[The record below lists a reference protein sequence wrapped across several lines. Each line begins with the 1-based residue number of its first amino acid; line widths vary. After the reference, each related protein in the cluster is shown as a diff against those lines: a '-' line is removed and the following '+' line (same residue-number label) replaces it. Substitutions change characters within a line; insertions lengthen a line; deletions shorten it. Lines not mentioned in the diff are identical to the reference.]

1 MAISV
6 VDCIGDACS
15 TLNYS
20 TIAHLRHNPRIQ
32 HTQNGQRLPVSR
44 NEHANTSH
52 HTVGHWADE
61 DSWWCAYQFW
71 LANNKQFLQLYC
83 HFRNWKSPCICDK
96 RQQLMCSFGD
106 FYSFV
111 TRSFRI
117 FERNRNETMSIAR
130 KISFDWG
137 QIEGRLIALAERL
150 PPTSACLQLMG
161 NTFICVAS
169 NDAYAVH
176 RRRHVCGR
184 RILSI
189 EFTWNHIFRSIN
201 RRCVG
206 HINNK
211 SNYTSVIAVLKTD
224 NLNANV
230 NLTCP
235 LST

>member
-83 HFRNWKSPCICDK
+83 HFRNWKSPCICEK

-137 QIEGRLIALAERL
+137 QIEGRLRADWLRWLKDYHPPVPASSWWEIHLFAWL
-150 PPTSACLQLMG
+150 PMMRTPYTVVTM
-161 NTFICVAS
+161 
-169 NDAYAVH
+169 
-176 RRRHVCGR
+176 
-184 RILSI
+184 
-189 EFTWNHIFRSIN
+189 
-201 RRCVG
+201 CVG
-206 HINNK
+206 
-211 SNYTSVIAVLKTD
+211 AGFCRL
-224 NLNANV
+224 NLREIIFFDQ
-230 NLTCP
+230 
-235 LST
+235 STEGAWDI